1 MLRFLYLLS
10 LKITTEMYM
19 KLNVLEINY
28 DLILFSDMTTL
39 VIL

>member
-10 LKITTEMYM
+10 LKITTEIYM

-28 DLILFSDMTTL
+28 DLIVFSDMTTL